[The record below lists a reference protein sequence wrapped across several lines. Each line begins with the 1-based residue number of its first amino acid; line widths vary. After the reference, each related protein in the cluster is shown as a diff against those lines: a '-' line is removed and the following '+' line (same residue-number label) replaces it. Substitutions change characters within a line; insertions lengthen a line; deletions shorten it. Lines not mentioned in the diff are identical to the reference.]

1 MIRKFNEMRS
11 EAQFEPLTSFRL
23 KDELNPKIWDN
34 FKIDPETRESLLQIG
49 NDYFESLELEGV
61 ELKDIMLTGSLANFN
76 WSKYSD
82 FDLHLVFDFS
92 DVNDDKVLVKKYLD
106 SAGKMWN
113 KQHDIKIKGYDVEIY
128 SQDTDEEHT
137 SSGEY
142 SLLDDRWI
150 KKPSKQDF
158 KPDESLI
165 KKKAGSI
172 MDSVKDMERDFEE
185 GIEYDELNERLK
197 KVWKKIKD
205 GRKAGLEREG
215 EFSIENLVF
224 KLLRRNGYIER
235 ILNLKAKAY
244 DKQFK

>member
-1 MIRKFNEMRS
+1 MIRKFNEMKS

-49 NDYFESLELEGV
+49 NDYFDSLELEGV

-172 MDSVKDMERDFEE
+172 MDSVKDMEKDFEE

>member
-1 MIRKFNEMRS
+1 MIKKFFEIS
-11 EAQFEPLTSFRL
+11 QAQFEPLSSFRL
-23 KDELNPKIWDN
+23 KDKLNPKIWDG
-34 FKIDPETRESLLQIG
+34 FEIDSEIRESLIKIAE
-49 NDYFESLELEGV
+49 DYFGSLELEGV

-76 WSKYSD
+76 WSDYSD
-82 FDLHLVFDFS
+82 FDLHLIFDFS
-92 DVNDDKVLVKKYLD
+92 EVNEDRELVKKYLD
-106 SAGKMWN
+106 SAGKIWN
-113 KQHDIKIKGYDVEIY
+113 MQHDIKIKGYDLEIY
-128 SQDTDEEHT
+128 SQDVDEDHT

-142 SLLDDRWI
+142 SLMDGEWITKPDR
-150 KKPSKQDF
+150 QDF

-165 KKKAGSI
+165 KKKAR
-172 MDSVKDMERDFEE
+172 MLMETVEEMENDFEK

-197 KVWKKIKD
+197 KIWKKIKD

-235 ILNLKAKAY
+235 ILNLKSKAY

>member
-1 MIRKFNEMRS
+1 MIRKFNEMKS

-23 KDELNPKIWDN
+23 KDELNPKVWDDFN
-34 FKIDPETRESLLQIG
+34 IDPEIRESLLQIG
-49 NDYFESLELEGV
+49 SDYFESLELEGV

-92 DVNDDKVLVKKYLD
+92 DVNEDSELVKKYLD

-113 KQHDIKIKGYDVEIY
+113 QQHDIKIKGYDVEIY

-172 MDSVKDMERDFEE
+172 MDSVKDMEKDFEE

>member
-1 MIRKFNEMRS
+1 MIRKFNETKS

-23 KDELNPKIWDN
+23 KDQLNPKIWEN
-34 FKIDPETRESLLQIG
+34 FKLDPDVREDLIKIAE
-49 NDYFESLELEGV
+49 DYFESLELEGA
-61 ELKDIMLTGSLANFN
+61 ELKDIMFTGSLANFN

-82 FDLHLVFDFS
+82 FDLHLIFDFS
-92 DVNDDKVLVKKYLD
+92 QINEDRELVKKYLD
-106 SAGKMWN
+106 SNRAMWN
-113 KQHDIKIKGYDVEIY
+113 LQHDIKIKGYDVEIY
-128 SQDTDEEHT
+128 SQDVDEEHT

-142 SLLDDRWI
+142 SLMKGEWI
-150 KKPSKQDF
+150 KKPTKQDF
-158 KPDESLI
+158 EPDEKLI
-165 KKKAGSI
+165 RKKSESI
-172 MDSVKDMERDFEE
+172 MDSVKDMERDFKE

-235 ILNLKAKAY
+235 ILKLKGDAY